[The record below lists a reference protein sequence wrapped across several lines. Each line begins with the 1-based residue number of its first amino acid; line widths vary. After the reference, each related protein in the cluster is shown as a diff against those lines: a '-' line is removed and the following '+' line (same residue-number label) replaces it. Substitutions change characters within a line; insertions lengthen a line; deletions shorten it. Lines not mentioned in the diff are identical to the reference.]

1 MSYSDLDLTRMLP
14 VRRLATGILLQ
25 NAMIC
30 GAQMRSQI
38 VGDNLRDT
46 DGVRE
51 KSA

>member
-1 MSYSDLDLTRMLP
+1 MLP
-14 VRRLATGILLQ
+14 VRRLATGILRQ
-25 NAMIC
+25 NAMIYD
-30 GAQMRSQI
+30 AQMRSQI